1 MFNGHTLCFFD
12 SDVAYH
18 HGHHVWQNITFCSDI
33 SFYIF
38 MVVAYQIVAF
48 FFEGGRG
55 LHHLMIKCTDV
66 WGHVRSLGIFVPN
79 MSDSSPELWN
89 EGILWY
95 RLICHLFW
103 NPHISP
109 LTWLWLGDPSILNM
123 FDYGQP
129 PPTTCTCEPWHAS
142 YAITCMSWLT
152 PLLLHLW

>member
-1 MFNGHTLCFFD
+1 MFFWFWCSISPWSPCLAEYYFLLWYKFSHF
-12 SDVAYH
+12 
-18 HGHHVWQNITFCSDI
+18 HGSCI
-33 SFYIF
+33 SNCGL
-38 MVVAYQIVAF
+38 
-48 FFEGGRG
+48 FFEGGEG

-66 WGHVRSLGIFVPN
+66 WGHVRCLGIFAPN
-79 MSDSSPELWN
+79 MSDSSELWN

-95 RLICHLFW
+95 CLICHLFW